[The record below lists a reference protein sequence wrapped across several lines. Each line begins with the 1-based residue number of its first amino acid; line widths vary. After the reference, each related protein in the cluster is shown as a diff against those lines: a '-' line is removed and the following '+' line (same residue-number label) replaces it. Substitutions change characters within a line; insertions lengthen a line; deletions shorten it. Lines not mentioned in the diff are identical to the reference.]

1 MKIEFLHN
9 NIKMQFQEKHII
21 TFKSISKNR
30 SAIYDKKNC
39 DAPEMVIS
47 EAYYGI
53 INFSWI
59 FTPNFK

>member
-1 MKIEFLHN
+1 
-9 NIKMQFQEKHII
+9 MQFQEKHII